1 MKYGMRERISGG
13 VIIAAIAVILVLFFF
28 GRPGHRSENATA
40 PEVSFN
46 QQPVASSAQNAAT
59 QAVKSPSPFSQAPD
73 PSQLN
78 GAMPAPIETA
88 QNPSATS
95 SAAQEHPPTLSPVPA
110 VGAAPSAAVT
120 PIQTQSFALAPAS
133 QHVAPV
139 TSHGHSQ
146 AHAAAASA
154 PASQHTA
161 SQHTASSHASAS
173 HAASKP
179 AALKPA
185 ASESE
190 RKVGLASTPSND
202 PVIGAAAAHTGAAHP
217 TAASKH
223 SASTTHAS
231 APAEGWSVQAGS
243 FGNADNA
250 QRLLNRLS
258 QGGFKAYTLRRDPN
272 TVVLVGPFSSSQA
285 AEETRTQLQQRTG
298 TNGLVVRNGRH

>member
-88 QNPSATS
+88 QNASTAL
-95 SAAQEHPPTLSPVPA
+95 SAAQEHPPTLSPAPA
-110 VGAAPSAAVT
+110 GGAAPSAAVT

-146 AHAAAASA
+146 APAAAASA

-161 SQHTASSHASAS
+161 SSHASAL

-217 TAASKH
+217 TVASKH